1 MSVPPHTPDRVQI
14 HCIVQN
20 SGFEYTPTE
29 LRRVRELHTSEDTAV
44 TTRENDS
51 CEQVREG
58 ASDGTTDEGSEA
70 SFLLR
75 TCPPITHADIT
86 DKVKEG
92 GYIRGAIL
100 EAQDNGK
107 KPRYAVFLL
116 VSWRKGYCVLHVHW
130 PARPRLFRDLDR
142 LLVLLRF
149 EYGFDGTIAIKR
161 LSDVLEGKRHWR
173 VTL

>member
-1 MSVPPHTPDRVQI
+1 MK
-14 HCIVQN
+14 
-20 SGFEYTPTE
+20 ETE
-29 LRRVRELHTSEDTAV
+29 GDLCMQARE
-44 TTRENDS
+44 DS
-51 CEQVREG
+51 K
-58 ASDGTTDEGSEA
+58 DGTPGAGSEP

-75 TCPPITHADIT
+75 TCPPITHAEIT
-86 DKVKEG
+86 DKLKG
-92 GYIRGAIL
+92 DGYVRGAIL
-100 EAQDNGK
+100 EAQDDGK

-149 EYGFDGTIAIKR
+149 EYRFDGTIAIKR
-161 LSDVLEGKRHWR
+161 LNEVSTSKRHWR

>member
-1 MSVPPHTPDRVQI
+1 LKDAAVETAE
-14 HCIVQN
+14 N
-20 SGFEYTPTE
+20 E
-29 LRRVRELHTSEDTAV
+29 LWVHGQEES
-44 TTRENDS
+44 NN
-51 CEQVREG
+51 
-58 ASDGTTDEGSEA
+58 GTIGEGSEA

-86 DKVKEG
+86 DKLEG
-92 GYIRGAIL
+92 DGYIRGVIL
-100 EAQDNGK
+100 EAQDDGK
-107 KPRYAVFLL
+107 QPRYAVVLL

-149 EYGFDGTIAIKR
+149 EYRFDGTIAIKR
-161 LSDVLEGKRHWR
+161 AGDVPGGKRYWR